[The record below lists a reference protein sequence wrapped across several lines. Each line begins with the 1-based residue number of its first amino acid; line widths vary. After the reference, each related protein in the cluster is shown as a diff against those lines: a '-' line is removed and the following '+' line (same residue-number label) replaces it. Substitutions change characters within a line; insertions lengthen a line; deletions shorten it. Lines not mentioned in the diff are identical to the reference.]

1 MRKKLLILTVVFVM
15 LLVTVIPAFA
25 QDDEPDRVPLRVIN
39 RTGSVVT
46 LTLNGDETGSHYF
59 LAIPGSSF
67 GEVETTFTIDRDTY
81 SQVTLVC
88 GGTLTGTLDASAQL
102 RLVFVNCSRA
112 PANPGEPTQ
121 QKISAGEPP
130 PNPFFVYQHD

>member
-1 MRKKLLILTVVFVM
+1 MKKKLLTILLVVVM

-25 QDDEPDRVPLRVIN
+25 QDDEPDRVPLRIIN
-39 RTGSVVT
+39 RTGSLVT
-46 LTLNGDETGSHYF
+46 LTLNGDDTGSHYF
-59 LAIPGSSF
+59 LAVPGSTL
-67 GEVETTFTIDRDTY
+67 GEVESTFTIDRDTY
-81 SQVTLVC
+81 SQITLVC
-88 GGTLTGTLDASAQL
+88 GSTLNGTLNASAQV

-130 PNPFFVYQHD
+130 PNPYFVYQHD